1 MISPVN
7 CQVWVHFYLGRL
19 RLEAQRKLQQLH
31 LGGAETLGGEPHDDL
46 VLLRGRHPR
55 PRGQLTEVRHKRPK
69 VVRVLRIKIL
79 CRLKLLSLHL
89 TWDSKARTS
98 KTKGVW
104 PHFAVR
110 AAVTGFLF
118 FWADE
123 VAVSTARMT
132 RRLQRSRHQ
141 DTAMLCHKYH
151 ESEIQQIKHPSGQTV
166 STLHC

>member
-69 VVRVLRIKIL
+69 IVRVLRIKIL
-79 CRLKLLSLHL
+79 CRLKVLSLHL
-89 TWDSKARTS
+89 TWDSKAAPLKRRESVPILLSGLQWQVSFSSEQMRLRWAQPGWPGGYKGLATRTR
-98 KTKGVW
+98 
-104 PHFAVR
+104 PCC
-110 AAVTGFLF
+110 VT
-118 FWADE
+118 
-123 VAVSTARMT
+123 STT
-132 RRLQRSRHQ
+132 SL
-141 DTAMLCHKYH
+141 KFN
-151 ESEIQQIKHPSGQTV
+151 K
-166 STLHC
+166 